1 VMAEA
6 ENLNVRRCANEHC
19 NLCSEI
25 EKKTSDDDGW
35 FYVWLRQLKDFE
47 ESEELADKDGQV
59 LLMVDH
65 TDHEVR
71 HIRSKLAK
79 LQTQTVRYGVLSVTC
94 FHQN

>member
-1 VMAEA
+1 MAE
-6 ENLNVRRCANEHC
+6 ENLKERRCANHEHC
-19 NLCSEI
+19 NLCSKI
-25 EKKTSDDDGW
+25 EKAASHNVDW
-35 FYVWLRQLKDFE
+35 FYEWLRQLKDFE

-79 LQTQTVRYGVLSVTC
+79 LQTQTVRHGVLWESVTC
-94 FHQN
+94 FH